1 MLATAGNRPFAAAGP
16 GSGSGSGSGPGST
29 AGAGG
34 SAATPGAQVRNHA
47 LEKLRGGEPVLV
59 ATVRD
64 ARSGDIARM
73 LKACD
78 YDVLVIDIEHN
89 AISGDA
95 VHEMAMT
102 ALDVGITPLVRVPDH
117 APGAISR
124 ALSHAALGIV
134 APHVGTAEQARAI
147 VHAARFAPDGER
159 AVPPIFPHFGY
170 RPINQAGAIAQL
182 SAATMVVALIE
193 TREGLDN
200 ADEIAAVPGIDV
212 LFLGTSDLAQAMGIA
227 GQKDHPV
234 IGGASARIVGACRH
248 HGKIPGIGG
257 ITETA
262 QFERALAAGM
272 LYISAGSD
280 TSFLLDGAR
289 AQSKV
294 LRGLIG

>member
-1 MLATAGNRPFAAAGP
+1 M
-16 GSGSGSGSGPGST
+16 ST
-29 AGAGG
+29 
-34 SAATPGAQVRNHA
+34 PNPVPQIRNHA
-47 LEKLRGGEPVLV
+47 FEKLKLGQPVLV

-73 LKACD
+73 LKASD
-78 YDVLVIDIEHN
+78 YDVLVIDLEHN
-89 AISGDA
+89 AVPGDA
-95 VHEMAMT
+95 VHEIAMT

-117 APGAISR
+117 SAGPISR

-134 APHVGTAEQARAI
+134 VPHVGNAEDARAI
-147 VHAARFAPDGER
+147 VQAARFAPEGER

-170 RPINQAGAIAQL
+170 RQITQAGAIAQL
-182 SAATMVVALIE
+182 TAATMVVALIE
-193 TREGLDN
+193 TIEGLDN

-234 IGGASARIVGACRH
+234 IGAATARVVGACRH

-257 ITETA
+257 ITETT

-272 LYISAGSD
+272 LYLSAGSD
-280 TSFLLDGAR
+280 TSFMLSGAR
-289 AQSKV
+289 EQART
-294 LRGLIG
+294 LRGLSRQGS